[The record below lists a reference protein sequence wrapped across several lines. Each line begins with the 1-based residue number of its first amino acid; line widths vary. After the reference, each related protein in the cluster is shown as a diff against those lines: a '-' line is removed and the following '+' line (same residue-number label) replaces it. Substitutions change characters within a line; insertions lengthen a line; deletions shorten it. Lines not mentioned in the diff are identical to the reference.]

1 MCQFDF
7 PLCCKVTI
15 EYKLLYKKKKIL
27 QYEFLYKTS
36 KKWLPLEKNTSPF
49 ISTKISSNYS

>member
-27 QYEFLYKTS
+27 QYEFYINKQ
-36 KKWLPLEKNTSPF
+36 KNGYPWEKYQPF
-49 ISTKISSNYS
+49 YIK